1 MKNGKCPKCG
11 NTDIAALERPKFTP
25 AQTGNISLAHI
36 SLGFSKEVAKIRH
49 YVCRKCGYLEH
60 YIIDEDIRKL

>member
-11 NTDIAALERPKFTP
+11 NTNIAALQRPSVAP
-25 AQTGNISLAHI
+25 AVKSNIMMEHI
-36 SLGFSKEVAKIRH
+36 FLGFGKAARLKH

-60 YIIDEDIRKL
+60 YIMDEDIGKL